1 MSQPS
6 SRRRFERFE
15 QLEEDY
21 LFSNRETCY
30 SSAGMRWFATKF
42 LLIIATVCLILVGLL
57 SFFTWQASD
66 REREARQ
73 QAAPTTGRFVSA
85 GDLELFIQ
93 EMGPATGPA
102 VLFVHGTGAWSEM
115 WREPL
120 TALAEAGY
128 RAIAIDVPP
137 FGFSEK
143 PTQPRYSTADQA
155 GRIVALVHQLGLTRL
170 TLVGH
175 SFGCRATVETASH
188 LVDQMQALVLV
199 DAAVGLAIE
208 HTPPDSGSLMSTA
221 ASGIFNVPLLRRVI
235 VASTVTNPLLTRRL
249 FQLLIDDPNDATD
262 ELVTMLQRP
271 LVVRDSTVR
280 LSDWMQTFLFGDDA
294 GALSGKPA
302 TYRSFAPPTLL
313 LWGERDQLTP
323 LAQAYELKALL
334 PDPTLVIL
342 KGVGHIPQV
351 EDVKQFTEALLVFLK
366 KQVPVA

>member
-1 MSQPS
+1 M
-6 SRRRFERFE
+6 RRF
-15 QLEEDY
+15 
-21 LFSNRETCY
+21 
-30 SSAGMRWFATKF
+30 ATTI
-42 LLIIATVCLILVGLL
+42 LLILAAVCLIFLGLL

-66 REREARQ
+66 RERETRQ
-73 QAAPTTGRFVSA
+73 QAAPATGRFVRA
-85 GDLELFIQ
+85 GDVELFIQ

-102 VLFVHGTGAWSEM
+102 VLFIHGTGAWSEL

-120 TALAEAGY
+120 TALAKAGY

-143 PTQPRYSTADQA
+143 PTQPRYSSADQA
-155 GRIVALVHQLGLTRL
+155 RRIVGLVHQLGLSRV

-175 SFGCRATVETASH
+175 SFGCRATIESASH
-188 LVDQMQALVLV
+188 LVDQIQALVLI
-199 DAAVGLAIE
+199 DAAVGL
-208 HTPPDSGSLMSTA
+208 TSDQTVPDDESLMSKA
-221 ASGIFNVPLLRRVI
+221 ASRLFGVPLVRRGI

-249 FQLLIDDPNDATD
+249 FQLLIHDPDDATD
-262 ELVTMLQRP
+262 DLVTMLQRP

-294 GALSGKPA
+294 AALSEKPA

-313 LWGERDQLTP
+313 LWGEHDQLTP
-323 LAQAYELKALL
+323 LAQAYQLQALL

-366 KQVPVA
+366 KEVPVA

>member
-1 MSQPS
+1 MH
-6 SRRRFERFE
+6 R
-15 QLEEDY
+15 
-21 LFSNRETCY
+21 
-30 SSAGMRWFATKF
+30 
-42 LLIIATVCLILVGLL
+42 IATTILWLVAAVCLILVGLL

-66 REREARQ
+66 RERETRH
-73 QAAPTTGRFVSA
+73 QAAPPTGRFVPA

-93 EMGPATGPA
+93 EMGPEAGPA

-120 TALAEAGY
+120 AALAHAGY

-143 PTQPRYSTADQA
+143 PAQPRYSTEDQA
-155 GRIVALVHQLGLTRL
+155 RRIVALVHRLGPRRV

-175 SFGCRATVETASH
+175 SFGCRATVQAATH
-188 LVDQMQALVLV
+188 LADQMQALVLV
-199 DAAVGLAIE
+199 DAAVGLTSGQAVQ
-208 HTPPDSGSLMSTA
+208 DSDSLAGRA
-221 ASGIFNVPLLRRVI
+221 ASAMFAVQPLRRGI

-249 FQLLIDDPNDATD
+249 FQLLIDDPDDATD
-262 ELVTMLQRP
+262 ALVTMLQRP

-294 GALSGKPA
+294 AALSGQQA
-302 TYRSFAPPTLL
+302 TYRQFAPPTLL

-323 LAQAYELKALL
+323 LAQAYQLEALL

-351 EDVKQFTEALLVFLK
+351 EDVQQFTQALLDFLR